1 MIRREGDKEI
11 PEPFSDEVSGELEVK
26 FFIIV
31 WYAVSDILSLKSFFC
46 RQSFSQRVACC
57 KERSKSFWRV
67 CINVKLFLLLILCFV
82 VVYADV
88 NLKVHS
94 RLGIN
99 YILCYIELQNAALL
113 FPFFVAQMF
122 RFLFFFYCIYLV
134 ICFQVYRTRITL
146 EQ

>member
-11 PEPFSDEVSGELEVK
+11 PEPFSDEVSGKLEVK
-26 FFIIV
+26 FFIVV

-67 CINVKLFLLLILCFV
+67 CINVKFLLLVYFV

-99 YILCYIELQNAALL
+99 YIKFLCYIELQNATLL
-113 FPFFVAQMF
+113 FPFFVAQLF
-122 RFLFFFYCIYLV
+122 CFLFFFIYLV
-134 ICFQVYRTRITL
+134 ICFQVYQTRITL